1 MKKVLIIDDEKDFTY
16 FLKYNLQFINPEFRV
31 VAASNG
37 KTGIKKAIREKP
49 DIILLDILMPRMNG
63 YEVLKKLKEND
74 KTLSIPVVML
84 TAKIDDE
91 SMIEAAGL
99 FCEDYITKP
108 ADVYTIRS
116 KIDEILSRF
125 D

>member
-31 VAASNG
+31 LTALNG
-37 KTGIKKAIREKP
+37 KAGIKKAIREKP

-63 YEVLKKLKEND
+63 YEVLKKLKENG

-84 TAKIDDE
+84 TAKIDQE

-99 FCEDYITKP
+99 FCEDYIGKP
-108 ADVYTIRS
+108 ANVYIIRS
-116 KIDEILSRF
+116 KIDEVLSRF